1 MGKKNEKKASH
12 ENNLLDIIHD
22 FFEKNNLN
30 LELYNEA
37 GLQYEFALYLKKALP
52 DFIIR
57 LEYPITRVYR
67 PNPGFI
73 KKEMDIYLISPSNE
87 KYLIELKLPKENCGT
102 PKEMYRAIQ
111 DVKFAEELK
120 SHGFKSCFCILITE
134 RISFWAA
141 PQANEEIYYFFN
153 GKEVNFSSIDC
164 SHLPKFLHK
173 NGDINL
179 NKTYS
184 AKWLEFNDAHNH
196 LWKYF
201 ILEI

>member
-12 ENNLLDIIHD
+12 EKNVLDVIHS
-22 FFEKNNLN
+22 FFLKNNLN
-30 LELYNEA
+30 LELYSEA
-37 GLQYEFALYLKKALP
+37 GLQHEFAFFLKNALP

-141 PQANEEIYYFFN
+141 P
-153 GKEVNFSSIDC
+153 
-164 SHLPKFLHK
+164 
-173 NGDINL
+173 
-179 NKTYS
+179 
-184 AKWLEFNDAHNH
+184 
-196 LWKYF
+196 
-201 ILEI
+201 

>member
-1 MGKKNEKKASH
+1 M
-12 ENNLLDIIHD
+12 IHS
-22 FFEKNNLN
+22 FFLKNNLN
-30 LELYNEA
+30 LELYSEA
-37 GLQYEFALYLKKALP
+37 GLQHEFAFFLKNALP
-52 DFIIR
+52 DFNIR

-153 GKEVNFSSIDC
+153 GKKVKFSSIDC

-179 NKTYS
+179 NNTYI